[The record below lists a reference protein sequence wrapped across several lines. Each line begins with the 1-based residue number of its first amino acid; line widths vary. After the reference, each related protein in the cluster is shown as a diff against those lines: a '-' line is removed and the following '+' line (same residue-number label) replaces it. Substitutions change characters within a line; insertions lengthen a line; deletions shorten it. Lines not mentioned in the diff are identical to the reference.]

1 MKCVPD
7 RHPYKI
13 SHVRNETIR
22 KAHFCW
28 KHPRYVRWQSKL
40 KNWN

>member
-1 MKCVPD
+1 ME
-7 RHPYKI
+7 
-13 SHVRNETIR
+13 NEIIR

-40 KNWN
+40 KTWNYGYRVVNTS